1 MSTVTFRVTDKE
13 KAFIQSMADLNGL
26 SLSEL
31 GRTKLLEVLEDQ
43 VDMNLYQKA
52 MKDHELNDESIS
64 HQDMLRELCL

>member
-31 GRTKLLEVLEDQ
+31 ARTKLLEVLEDQ

>member
-1 MSTVTFRVTDKE
+1 
-13 KAFIQSMADLNGL
+13 MAINGL

-31 GRTKLLEVLEDQ
+31 ARTKLLEVLEDQ
-43 VDMNLYQKA
+43 VNMNLYQKV